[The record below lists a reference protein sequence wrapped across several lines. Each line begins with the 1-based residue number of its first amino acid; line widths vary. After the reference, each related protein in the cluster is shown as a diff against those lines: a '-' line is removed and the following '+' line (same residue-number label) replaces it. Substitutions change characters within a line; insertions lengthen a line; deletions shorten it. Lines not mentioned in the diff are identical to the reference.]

1 MKFNFNCSYKLI
13 PNKNLNDYDRFI
25 VREFSIS
32 IYLQDVNK
40 SKLADSEQLVL
51 RALHGSQYS

>member
-1 MKFNFNCSYKLI
+1 MTTI
-13 PNKNLNDYDRFI
+13 EFI

-40 SKLADSEQLVL
+40 SKLVNSEQLVL

>member
-1 MKFNFNCSYKLI
+1 MTTI
-13 PNKNLNDYDRFI
+13 EFI
-25 VREFSIS
+25 VREFS

>member
-1 MKFNFNCSYKLI
+1 MTTI
-13 PNKNLNDYDRFI
+13 EFI
-25 VREFSIS
+25 IREFSIS

-40 SKLADSEQLVL
+40 SKLANSEQLVL